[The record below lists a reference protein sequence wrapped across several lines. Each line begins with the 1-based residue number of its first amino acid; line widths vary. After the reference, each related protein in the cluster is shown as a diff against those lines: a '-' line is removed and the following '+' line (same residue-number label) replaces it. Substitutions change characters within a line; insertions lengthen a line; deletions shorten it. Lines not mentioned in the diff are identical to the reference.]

1 MTGAMPGAMPGA
13 TTGAMTG
20 GPAGDAGG
28 RPLVSVLLVTRD
40 GAATL
45 GETLAAIRGQRTA
58 FPFEIVAIDSGSTDG
73 TAELLARGADRLLE
87 IDPGD
92 FNHGTTRNAGVAAC
106 RGELVALLVQDAL
119 PAGDDWLENLT
130 APLRDD
136 PRLAGT
142 CARQL
147 PRPAASAVTRHYLA
161 GWAAAAAEPRVMEV
175 RDARAWS
182 DLAPAERLALCTFD
196 DVCSCIRRSVWE
208 RLPFRAT
215 AIAEDVEW
223 ARDALLAGWR
233 LAYVPQASVV
243 HSHERSARH
252 ELRRTRATHRR
263 LGDLFGLR
271 TVPTARHLLRAFAA
285 TVPLHARLAWR
296 RPAALPRALAL
307 AVAWPLGQYLGGR
320 EAARDPRGGR

>member
-1 MTGAMPGAMPGA
+1 MSRATSGSASGSMSGSTRGAM
-13 TTGAMTG
+13 
-20 GPAGDAGG
+20 GDA
-28 RPLVSVLLVTRD
+28 PLASVLLVTRD

-45 GETLAAIRGQRTA
+45 RETLAAIRGQRTD
-58 FPFEIVAIDSGSTDG
+58 FPFEVVAIDSGSTDG
-73 TAELLARGADRLLE
+73 TVELLARGADRLLE
-87 IDPGD
+87 IAPRD
-92 FNHGTTRNAGVAAC
+92 FDHGATRNAGVAAC
-106 RGELVALLVQDAL
+106 RGDLVALLVQDAL
-119 PAGDDWLENLT
+119 PVGDDWLGSLT
-130 APLRDD
+130 EPLRRD

-161 GWAAAAAEPRVMEV
+161 RWAAAAAEPRTMEV
-175 RDARAWS
+175 RDAQAWNAF
-182 DLAPAERLALCTFD
+182 APAERLALCTFD

-208 RLPFRAT
+208 RLPFRPT
-215 AIAEDVEW
+215 AIAEDVAW

-233 LAYVPQASVV
+233 LAYVPQARVV

-263 LGDLFGLR
+263 LGSLLGLR
-271 TVPTARHLLRAFAA
+271 TIPTAGHLLRACAA

-296 RPAALPRALAL
+296 QPAALPRALAL

-320 EAARDPRGGR
+320 EAARDLRGER